1 MHMSRRLVRA
11 FALASL
17 CCALCAA
24 TPALGVTSALVQG
37 VDTSGYPRVV
47 FTLVVSPDAVSA
59 PGEVPSVGVIENGTT
74 LREVSVSTLVAER
87 VPIDVVLLVDTSG
100 SMNGQPLTDAKAA
113 ARRFIESM
121 ERDDRIAIVGIASAP
136 ALIQEFTSDRTA
148 LFSALEGLTATGETA
163 LYDGLVQAADIIAS
177 STASERYIVALS
189 DGGDT
194 MSLNPPDNA
203 ARAVAA
209 AKAPVYAIALE
220 SPEYNPATLEAIAG
234 VSGGRMTTV
243 SGSGS
248 LVDVYQSIAQEMQL
262 RYRVE
267 YTSGR
272 PNTPELALQVGVGE
286 GDAARQVE
294 VTVPNPAF
302 TASADVSAPL
312 APGRPSWLALGAS
325 LIALFGAT
333 ALIAFD
339 AGLVLRKDRA
349 ALDQLRFYDQLRAG
363 SDVNLLNTDDT
374 SRGALLNALGEIAES
389 KGFTGL
395 VQRWLESAGVTL
407 RANEYIFFHVIGTIV
422 AGVLVQ
428 VLTGGVLV
436 WAIIAVGFAVVL
448 PLLFLRWMASR
459 RLRRFNEQIPDVLD
473 LIAGSLRSGW
483 GIQQAIDLVVTEV
496 ADPSRTEFRR
506 TQAEARL
513 GLPLEQAL
521 QRMAERIESDD
532 LRWVVSA
539 ISIQREVGGNLAEV
553 LNTVSRTIR
562 ERAELRRQVSALTA
576 EGRMSLVILA
586 VLPFLVFAALFLI
599 NPEYMMLALR
609 APLGVMAFV
618 FAGLLL
624 LVGIV
629 WLNRVMKV
637 EV

>member
-1 MHMSRRLVRA
+1 MPRRLIRA
-11 FALASL
+11 IALASL
-17 CCALCAA
+17 CCALGA
-24 TPALGVTSALVQG
+24 TSPALGVTSALVQNL
-37 VDTSGYPRVV
+37 DTSGYPRVV

-59 PGEVPSVGVIENGTT
+59 PGDVPSVAVVENGRV
-74 LREVSVSTLVAER
+74 LRDVAVSSLVTER

-100 SMNGQPLTDAKAA
+100 SMSGQPLADAKVA

-121 ERDDRIAIVGIASAP
+121 EGDDRVAIVAVASAP
-136 ALIQEFTSDRTA
+136 VVVQEFTADRAA
-148 LFSALEGLTATGETA
+148 LFSAIEGLSAAGETA
-163 LYDGLVQAADIIAS
+163 LYDGLVQAANMIAP
-177 STASERYIVALS
+177 STAPERYIVALS

-203 ARAVAA
+203 ARALEV
-209 AKAPVYAIALE
+209 AKAPVYAIALD
-220 SPEYNPATLEAIAG
+220 SPEYNPATLETIAG

-243 SGSGS
+243 VASGS
-248 LVDVYQSIAQEMQL
+248 LADVYQSIAQEMQL

-267 YTSGR
+267 CVSGR
-272 PNTPELALQVGVGE
+272 PSTPELALQVEVGE
-286 GDAARQVE
+286 GDSAREVE
-294 VTVPNPAF
+294 VTVANPAF
-302 TASADVSAPL
+302 TASAGQSTTLD
-312 APGRPSWLALGAS
+312 PGRPSVLALGAS
-325 LIALFGAT
+325 LLALFGAT
-333 ALIAFD
+333 ALVAVD

-349 ALDQLRFYDQLRAG
+349 ALDQLRFYDQLRTGAG
-363 SDVNLLNTDDT
+363 VNVLNTDDT
-374 SRGALLNALGEIAES
+374 SRGALLDALGEIAES

-395 VQRWLESAGVTL
+395 VQRWLDSAGVAL
-407 RANEYIFFHVIGTIV
+407 RANEYIFFHVLGTIC
-422 AGVLVQ
+422 AGALVQ
-428 VLTGGVLV
+428 IVSGGALLWSLITVGL
-436 WAIIAVGFAVVL
+436 AVMV
-448 PLLFLRWMASR
+448 PLLFLRMMASR
-459 RLRRFNEQIPDVLD
+459 RLRMFNEQIPDVLD

-496 ADPSRTEFRR
+496 AEPSRSEFGR

-521 QRMAERIESDD
+521 QRMADRIESDD

-586 VLPFLVFAALFLI
+586 VLPFLVFGALFFI
-599 NPEYMMLALR
+599 NPEYMMLALK

-618 FAGLLL
+618 LAGLLL
-624 LVGIV
+624 VVGIV